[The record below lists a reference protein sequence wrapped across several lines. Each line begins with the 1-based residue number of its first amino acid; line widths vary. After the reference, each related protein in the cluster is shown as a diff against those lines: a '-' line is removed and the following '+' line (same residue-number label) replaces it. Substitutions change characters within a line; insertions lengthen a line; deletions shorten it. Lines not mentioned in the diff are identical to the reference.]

1 MPPRCPRARPA
12 STGLTAP
19 GLVRTVTLMLRLRW
33 LMFTRLLPVVGPLL
47 LERDLLR
54 VQVLAAALEIEV
66 VRAQLRR
73 ASQPV
78 LL

>member
-1 MPPRCPRARPA
+1 MPPRCPCARPA
-12 STGLTAP
+12 STGLTAA
-19 GLVRTVTLMLRLRW
+19 GLVRTVAIVLRLRW

-54 VQVLAAALEIEV
+54 AKVLAAALEIEV

-73 ASQPV
+73 ARQPV